1 MHKIFTDHCRI
12 GSLEM
17 ADVVMRIHA
26 ERSLPHRQLR
36 KQSNVHYLRKL
47 GSLPHRQ
54 LRNKWLSYDFDDY

>member
-1 MHKIFTDHCRI
+1 MEYITDHCRIGSLEMISDFHKCAPRDHCRI

-36 KQSNVHYLRKL
+36 K
-47 GSLPHRQ
+47 LPAEAAVPYR
-54 LRNKWLSYDFDDY
+54 

>member
-36 KQSNVHYLRKL
+36 KEFYDAFRHL
-47 GSLPHRQ
+47 GRSLPHRQ
-54 LRNKWLSYDFDDY
+54 LRKNNPSWIE